1 MREASQARGECG
13 ATVAGTRAAR
23 KYCHAMLAETVLLD
37 EVLRPSPPLQPRT
50 LLAILAAV
58 GFVNVV
64 FALSFVLRGAW
75 PIAPFMGLDVALL
88 AWAFRA
94 STRAARRSERVT
106 LTPGRLVVERRPPDG
121 PAREWAFN
129 PYWVRVEMD
138 DPPEH
143 GSQLTL
149 WSHGKFLRIGQFLAP
164 DERARFAGML
174 KAALRAA
181 RGQFAPATFG

>member
-1 MREASQARGECG
+1 MPQDDDI
-13 ATVAGTRAAR
+13 
-23 KYCHAMLAETVLLD
+23 LLD
-37 EVLRPSPPLQPRT
+37 AVLRPSPPLKPKT

-58 GFVNVV
+58 ALINIA
-64 FALSFVLRGAW
+64 FALSFILQGAW
-75 PIAPFMGLDVALL
+75 PIAPFLGLDVALL

-94 STRAARRSERVT
+94 SSRAAKRQERVT
-106 LTPGRLVVERRPPDG
+106 LTAAQLVVARIAPDG
-121 PAREWAFN
+121 PSRQWAFN

-164 DERARFAGML
+164 EERACFARTLKSALRNARFA
-174 KAALRAA
+174 
-181 RGQFAPATFG
+181 PAG